1 MAEQDEQSDALVF
14 FGATG
19 DLAYKQIF
27 PALQA
32 MVRRGNL
39 DVPVI
44 GVAKAGWDLD
54 KLKARA
60 KDSLEKHGGGVDP
73 DAFKK
78 LSGLLRYIDGDYGD
92 PATFAALRKA
102 LGDAKRPMHYLA
114 IPPSMFET
122 VVEQLAKTGSA
133 TNARVVIEKP
143 FGRDLAS
150 AEELNRVLHSVFPE
164 KSIFRIDHYLGK
176 EAVNNILTFRFANSF
191 LEPIW
196 NRRYV
201 QNIEITM
208 AESFGVKGRGKFY
221 EEAGCIR
228 DVVQNH
234 MLQVVALLACEPPAA
249 MTTECI
255 RDERAK
261 LLKSVRTLCPDDIV
275 RGQFRGYR
283 DEPGVAKN
291 STVETFAALK
301 LSIDNWRWGGIPVLI
316 RAGKCLPVT
325 ATEVMVEL
333 KGPPAFFDVDPEH
346 GNHYRFRL
354 SPEVVIGLGT
364 RVKAPGRNDRTD
376 YVELIA
382 NHKQTAD
389 DMAPYE
395 RLLGDAARGDAT
407 LFSREDAVEEAWRIV
422 DPILD
427 ATTPVHEYAPG
438 TWGPPDTER
447 LIAGIGHWDDPTEAA
462 V

>member
-1 MAEQDEQSDALVF
+1 MAEQSDALVF

-54 KLKARA
+54 RLKARA
-60 KDSLEKHGGGVDP
+60 RDSLEKHGGVDP
-73 DAFKK
+73 AAFEK

-92 PATFAALRKA
+92 PATFTALRKT
-102 LGDAKRPMHYLA
+102 LGEAKSPLHYLA

-122 VVEQLAKTGSA
+122 VVEQLEKTGSA
-133 TNARVVIEKP
+133 RNARVVIEKP

-150 AEELNRVLHSVFPE
+150 AQELNRVLHSVFPE

-201 QNIEITM
+201 QSIEITM
-208 AESFGVKGRGKFY
+208 AESFGVAGRGKFY

-249 MTTECI
+249 MDTECI

-261 LLKSVRTLCPDDIV
+261 LLKSVRTLCPEDIV

-283 DEPGVAKN
+283 DEPGVAKDSN
-291 STVETFAALK
+291 VETFAALK
-301 LSIDNWRWGGIPVLI
+301 LTLDNWRWGSIPVFI

-325 ATEVMVEL
+325 VTEVMVEL

-354 SPEVVIGLGT
+354 SPQIVIGLGT
-364 RVKAPGRNDRTD
+364 RVKAPGRSGRTD

-382 NHKQTAD
+382 NHDQTGD

-407 LFSREDAVEEAWRIV
+407 LFSREDAVEESWRIV

-427 ATTPVHEYAPG
+427 GTTALHEYAPG
-438 TWGPPDTER
+438 TWGPPDSER
-447 LIAGIGHWDDPTEAA
+447 LIAGIGHWDDPTESA

>member
-1 MAEQDEQSDALVF
+1 MAEQSDALVF

-54 KLKARA
+54 RLKARA
-60 KDSLEKHGGGVDP
+60 RDSLEKHGGVDP
-73 DAFKK
+73 AAFEK

-92 PATFAALRKA
+92 PATFTALRKT
-102 LGDAKRPMHYLA
+102 LGEAKSPLHYLA

-122 VVEQLAKTGSA
+122 VVEQLEKTGSA
-133 TNARVVIEKP
+133 RNARVVIEKP

-150 AEELNRVLHSVFPE
+150 AQELNRVLHSVFPE

-201 QNIEITM
+201 QSIEITM
-208 AESFGVKGRGKFY
+208 AESFGVAGRGKFY

-249 MTTECI
+249 MDTECI

-261 LLKSVRTLCPDDIV
+261 LLKSVRTLRPEDIV

-283 DEPGVAKN
+283 DEPGVAKDSN
-291 STVETFAALK
+291 VETFAALK
-301 LSIDNWRWGGIPVLI
+301 LTLDNWRWGSIPVFI

-325 ATEVMVEL
+325 VTEVMVEL

-354 SPEVVIGLGT
+354 SPQIVIGLGT
-364 RVKAPGRNDRTD
+364 RVKAPGRSGRTD

-382 NHKQTAD
+382 NHDQTGD

-407 LFSREDAVEEAWRIV
+407 LFSREDAVEESWRIV

-427 ATTPVHEYAPG
+427 GTTALHEYAPG
-438 TWGPPDTER
+438 TWGPPDSER
-447 LIAGIGHWDDPTEAA
+447 LIAGIGHWDDPTESA